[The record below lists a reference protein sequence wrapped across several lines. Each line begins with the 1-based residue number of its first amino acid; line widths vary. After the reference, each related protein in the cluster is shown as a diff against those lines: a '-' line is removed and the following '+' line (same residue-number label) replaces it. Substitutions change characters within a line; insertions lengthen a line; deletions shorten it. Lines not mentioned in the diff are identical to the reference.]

1 MTDESQPASQRI
13 GVPQGAEADKAA
25 LRGLPSLVWRFGQ
38 ERRLRLIAAHAP
50 LENARILVDGCGIG
64 TYVAHLRAF
73 SPHVYGLDI
82 DAERVEMG
90 ARRLPG
96 LLQVADAER
105 LPFADDTFD
114 VILSHEVIEHVPDD
128 RAAAVEMARVL
139 RPGGRILLFCPNR
152 WYPFE
157 THGFYWRGRYHFG
170 NIPLI
175 NYLPRRWR
183 DRLAPHVRTYTSGD
197 LRRLFAG
204 LPLRVV
210 HHTQIMAGYDNI
222 LARPP
227 MPGKLLPTTTYP
239 PAPTPLRLLGLSPF
253 LVPATRPKPQGGQR
267 PLPRS
272 APA

>member
-38 ERRLRLIAAHAP
+38 ERRLRLIAAYAH

-64 TYVAHLRAF
+64 TYVAQLRAF
-73 SPHVYGLDI
+73 SPSVYGLDI

-139 RPGGRILLFCPNR
+139 RPGGRIVLFCPNR

-210 HHTQIMAGYDNI
+210 YHTQIMAGYDNI
-222 LARPP
+222 VARHHRL
-227 MPGKLLPTTTYP
+227 GKLLRTTTY
-239 PAPTPLRLLGLSPF
+239 AAEHTPLRVLGLSHF
-253 LVPATRPKPQGGQR
+253 LVLEKRLTTEDRKSSVP
-267 PLPRS
+267 
-272 APA
+272 